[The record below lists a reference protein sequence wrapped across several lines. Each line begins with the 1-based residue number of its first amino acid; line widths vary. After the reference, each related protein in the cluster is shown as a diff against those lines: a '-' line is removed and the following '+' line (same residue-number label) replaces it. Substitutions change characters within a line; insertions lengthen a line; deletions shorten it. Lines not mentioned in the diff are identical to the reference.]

1 MMMMMMM
8 MLMMIDDDCKA
19 QKTQLIISGSTS
31 LSAEIACWARSLARS
46 RTIFCLPAPCPSTYH
61 GSNLMPPVDQINFT
75 WFIQGNKQVPRL
87 LLLCVTI
94 HCNLDL
100 AAITSPWKLP
110 TVISLSLSA
119 NSTTCTFQDGL
130 CNFLLQSSIKNYFK
144 TRLTYNCAH
153 LRVTN

>member
-1 MMMMMMM
+1 MLMMMMMMMMM

-110 TVISLSLSA
+110 TVISLSA
-119 NSTTCTFQDGL
+119 NSTTCTFQGWSMQHHPPIIDQK
-130 CNFLLQSSIKNYFK
+130 LLKN
-144 TRLTYNCAH
+144 
-153 LRVTN
+153 